1 MKNPAIAT
9 TTKTHEY
16 IANLVDTRYT
26 VLAASVAAS
35 AAVSVAVSVAD
46 SFVCFL
52 IPKRLRRNTIG
63 GVMEGCR
70 FKGRRPIVIRDKGE

>member
-16 IANLVDTRYT
+16 IANLADTRYI
-26 VLAASVAAS
+26 VLAALVAAS
-35 AAVSVAVSVAD
+35 AAVSVAD
-46 SFVCFL
+46 SFVRFL
-52 IPKRLRRNTIG
+52 IPKRLRRNTMG
-63 GVMEGCR
+63 GVIGERR